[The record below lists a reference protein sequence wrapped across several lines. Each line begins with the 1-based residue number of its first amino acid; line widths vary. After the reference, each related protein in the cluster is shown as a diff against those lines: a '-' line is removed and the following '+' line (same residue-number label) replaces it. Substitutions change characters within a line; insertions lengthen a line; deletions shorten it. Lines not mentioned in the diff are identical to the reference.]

1 MAIQGE
7 ELTCKNTISTTRG
20 SQVFKFQVCVQID
33 RKGQSFPKAPILL
46 YPTPTCNPPKSVK
59 KMFFEEK
66 MPVPGQVITEPDKDK
81 KKKKALGKSKL
92 DFVYALFC
100 FRRRRGFKVY
110 RRQLRNNLLK
120 WVIIQNITT
129 WDFIVACS
137 IGKLDSLGYINLL
150 WVTQEKKTKIVH
162 VFWTM
167 VFYRTLL
174 PLGNLKFVSKV
185 LLISNGIRRG

>member
-1 MAIQGE
+1 MYKLTEKVNPFQKLQSFCILPPPAIPQRVWKKCF
-7 ELTCKNTISTTRG
+7 LRRRCQ
-20 SQVFKFQVCVQID
+20 SQVRSSLSQI
-33 RKGQSFPKAPILL
+33 K
-46 YPTPTCNPPKSVK
+46 T
-59 KMFFEEK
+59 
-66 MPVPGQVITEPDKDK
+66 K

>member
-1 MAIQGE
+1 M
-7 ELTCKNTISTTRG
+7 NF
-20 SQVFKFQVCVQID
+20 VF
-33 RKGQSFPKAPILL
+33 
-46 YPTPTCNPPKSVK
+46 
-59 KMFFEEK
+59 
-66 MPVPGQVITEPDKDK
+66 
-81 KKKKALGKSKL
+81 
-92 DFVYALFC
+92 ALFC

-150 WVTQEKKTKIVH
+150 WVTQEKKTKTVH

-174 PLGNLKFVSKV
+174 PLGNLKFLSKV
-185 LLISNGIRRG
+185 LLISNGIGRGLRTFEAGTNLSYCSELHCETKKLDFTEPL